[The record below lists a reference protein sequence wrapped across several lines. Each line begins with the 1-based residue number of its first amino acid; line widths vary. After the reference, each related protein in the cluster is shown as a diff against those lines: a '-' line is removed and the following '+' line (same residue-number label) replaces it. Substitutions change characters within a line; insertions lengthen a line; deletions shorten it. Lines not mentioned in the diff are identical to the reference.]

1 MSRGRLFFRI
11 IVGGYLAY
19 IGAGLTKDAFV
30 EKPDNY
36 IIFAGV
42 GILFLG
48 IGLGWLIRAVLMA
61 ARHEYV
67 DPDDGAK
74 EIDRESLLSDE
85 DVSIEESTE
94 EETGEEE
101 TGIEEQKNE
110 QTTDREE

>member
-19 IGAGLTKDAFV
+19 IGAELMKDAFV
-30 EKPDNY
+30 EKPENY
-36 IIFAGV
+36 IMFAGA
-42 GILFLG
+42 GILFFI
-48 IGLGWLIRAVLMA
+48 IGLGWLIKAVLMA

-85 DVSIEESTE
+85 DVLIGESTAE
-94 EETGEEE
+94 EKTE
-101 TGIEEQKNE
+101 TGIEEPKNE
-110 QTTDREE
+110 QTTDGEE